1 VEYAFGVLI
10 VLMAL
15 AFVIWPLLRP
25 VNTPETDD
33 AAEPSSAEQRAAI
46 YRELVE
52 LELDQRLGK
61 IDEADHQAQAD
72 ALMARA
78 AALIGEEDASRESID
93 ERLER
98 EIAVERESLHRS
110 AASRTGDPNP

>member
-1 VEYAFGVLI
+1 MEYVLGGLV
-10 VLMAL
+10 VLGAL

-25 VNTPETDD
+25 VSTPTTVAES
-33 AAEPSSAEQRAAI
+33 EPSPAEQRAAI

-72 ALMARA
+72 VLIARA
-78 AALIGEEDASRESID
+78 AALIGEDDDTRENID

-98 EIAVERESLHRS
+98 EIAAERESLHRS
-110 AASRTGDPNP
+110 AASRMGEPSP